1 MASSSA
7 NILSKQ
13 QIIRAVLLDLSG
25 TLHIGDKPI
34 PGALEAVQRL
44 QSHPNLQVRFLTNTS
59 KSSSEE
65 LVKQLTSMGF
75 SVEPEHLI
83 TSVLATRKYLQRNN
97 LRPFCIM
104 EDVHD
109 FVGHAP
115 LDPPHDCVV
124 VGLAPSKLN
133 YEQLNTAFRI
143 LRNDDHDN
151 KKPLIAIHRA
161 NYLRDVDG
169 ELSLGPGPFVTALE
183 SVTNTSAVVMGK
195 PSRAFFES
203 AAVDD
208 IPLSE
213 TCMIGDD
220 AVQDIQGAI
229 DAGMGAA
236 ILVQTGKYLAGDEGK
251 LKGGSTQVCPSI
263 VEAAQIVVQQYTCA
277 KHYT

>member
-1 MASSSA
+1 MTSSSTT
-7 NILSKQ
+7 ILSKQ
-13 QIIRAVLLDLSG
+13 QTIRAVLLDLSG
-25 TLHIGDKPI
+25 TLHIGDTPI
-34 PGALEAVQRL
+34 PGALEAVQQL

-59 KSSSEE
+59 KSSSEG
-65 LVKQLTSMGF
+65 LLKQLTSMGF
-75 SVEPEHLI
+75 SVAPENLI
-83 TSVLATRKYLQRNN
+83 TSVLATRNYLQRNN

-104 EDVHD
+104 EDVRD
-109 FVGHAP
+109 FVGHVP
-115 LDPPHDCVV
+115 LDPPHECVV

-143 LRNDDHDN
+143 LRNTHHDT
-151 KKPLIAIHRA
+151 KKPSPLIAIHRA
-161 NYLRDVDG
+161 NYMRDVAG

-183 SVTNTSAVVMGK
+183 SATNTSAFVMGK

-220 AVQDIQGAI
+220 ALQDIQGAI
-229 DAGMGAA
+229 DAGIGAA

-251 LKGGSTQVCPSI
+251 LKGGPTKICESI
-263 VEAAQIVVQQYTCA
+263 VQAAQIILEQCT
-277 KHYT
+277 